1 MRRRRRRRRID
12 ASQKSA
18 KDAKRARPLAIQIS
32 HQTWT
37 DTKMVSEMRSQN
49 YYTHLSLGQYNFF
62 QKWNHNTPSMPIIE
76 EFNIYSNYYRPHGI
90 VKKKIEV
97 LRAKKNATSNN
108 KCRTSKIFAEIKLR
122 SYWAARTQRRSK
134 IDPNVHKI
142 IEANFF
148 CPGKGRSHTPFRQKD
163 VLVFPVFYRMAINQ
177 IRLHRLQFTPI
188 HIVSW
193 PSQTSS

>member
-97 LRAKKNATSNN
+97 LRPIFHEERLIFTS
-108 KCRTSKIFAEIKLR
+108 
-122 SYWAARTQRRSK
+122 QRRLKKPKAGSK
-134 IDPNVHKI
+134 PPFICVLL
-142 IEANFF
+142 ANRS
-148 CPGKGRSHTPFRQKD
+148 GREVK
-163 VLVFPVFYRMAINQ
+163 VF
-177 IRLHRLQFTPI
+177 
-188 HIVSW
+188 SE
-193 PSQTSS
+193 